1 VQCRTRCTLP
11 SWTHPASMK
20 IITWNC
26 NMAFRKKADIILIHK
41 PDILIIPECEHSD
54 KLLFKG
60 DTPKPNDTLWFG
72 QNKNKG
78 LGIFSY
84 CDFRFKVLDVHNDSF
99 KMVIPIAVF
108 SEHFDFTLFAIWANN
123 PKDLDGQY
131 ITQVWKAICHYDTA
145 ITTKQT
151 ILIGDFNSN
160 TIWDRPKREGNHST
174 VVKRLETKGI
184 YSVYHRHFSQTQG
197 NEQHPTLYMYR
208 HKDKPYHIDYCFAS
222 SDMLEHLKSVE
233 VGDYDYWIK
242 YSDHV
247 PVIVTFDTA
256 LFDRRRTHN
265 KSIHCT

>member
-1 VQCRTRCTLP
+1 
-11 SWTHPASMK
+11 MK

-26 NMAFRKKADIILIHK
+26 NMAFRIKADIILTHK
-41 PDILIIPECEHSD
+41 PDILIIPECEHPD
-54 KLLFKG
+54 KLLFKS

-78 LGIFSY
+78 LGVFSY
-84 CDFRFKVLDVHNDSF
+84 CDLRFKVLDVHNDSF

-108 SEHFDFTLFAIWANN
+108 GEHFDFTLFAIWANN
-123 PKDLDGQY
+123 PKDPDGQY
-131 ITQVWKAICHYDTA
+131 ITQVWKAIHHYDTA
-145 ITTKQT
+145 ITSKQT

-160 TIWDRPKREGNHST
+160 TICARPKREGNHST

-184 YSVYHRHFSQTQG
+184 YSVYHKHFNQTQG

-222 SDMLEHLKSVE
+222 ADMLEHLKSVE
-233 VGDYDYWIK
+233 VGDYDFWIK

-256 LFDRRRTHN
+256 LLDRRANAQQKGWQKTG
-265 KSIHCT
+265 